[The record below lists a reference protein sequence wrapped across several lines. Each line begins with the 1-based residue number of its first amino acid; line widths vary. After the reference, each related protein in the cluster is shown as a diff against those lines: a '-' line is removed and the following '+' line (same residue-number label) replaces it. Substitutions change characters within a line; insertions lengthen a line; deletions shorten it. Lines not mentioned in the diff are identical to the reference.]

1 MEERKVHEGERKALG
16 GRKLQ
21 RPVPSTGVA
30 ISQSSCCEQPPSGNE
45 KRTSIVDLAISRKK
59 IRLNVRSLVHVQD
72 LLKMTLGLVVSPN
85 GVLVSLSVKGEG

>member
-1 MEERKVHEGERKALG
+1 MG
-16 GRKLQ
+16 
-21 RPVPSTGVA
+21 
-30 ISQSSCCEQPPSGNE
+30 SCCEQPPSGNE